1 MDTASPSGKLT
12 FHLFA
17 ALAEFERDL
26 IRQRV
31 NAGLTAARARGW
43 LGGRKPKLKESDIE
57 KAWVLLAS
65 AKYSMAKVVEDLQV
79 SYKMLWRMLREE
91 ESATAQENP
100 LHCAGYGKP
109 APCHL

>member
-31 NAGLTAARARGW
+31 NAGLTAAWARGW

-79 SYKMLWRMLREE
+79 SYTMLWRMLREE
-91 ESATAQENP
+91 ESATAQD
-100 LHCAGYGKP
+100 A
-109 APCHL
+109 